1 MTAVGFEPTANRL
14 KGECSTPE
22 LRGQAH
28 LATIERHEPEPSL
41 S

>member
-14 KGECSTPE
+14 KGDCSTPE
-22 LRGQAH
+22 LRGQATH
-28 LATIERHEPEPSL
+28 ATTEEHEPEPSL